1 MIGQLTEKQDIARN
15 TVLRGSATH
24 SCLFGG
30 SRSGKT
36 YLLIR
41 QVVLRA
47 LKSDNSR
54 HAVFR
59 FRFNAIKASVVM
71 DTFPKVMATAFKG
84 VSYTVNK
91 TDFYAEFSNDSQI
104 WFGGLD
110 DKDRT
115 EKILGM
121 EFVTIYFNEAS
132 QIPYQSIL
140 MAITRLAQ
148 RVDQVGGKP
157 LKLRA
162 FYDLNPPSKAHWS
175 YQLFILKRDPETKKP
190 LLYPDDYVSYQIN
203 PLDNAENI
211 SETYLK
217 QLESLPARER
227 MRFLL
232 GQFAD
237 ATPNA
242 LFSFENIEEN
252 RVIDGNLPQF
262 LRIVVGVDPSGA
274 DDDNNTGN
282 DDIGIIVGA
291 LGIDG
296 RAYLLED
303 CTVCVGPATWGKIAT
318 DAFDRHQ
325 ADCIVGEQNYGGAMV
340 KYVIQTARPRTP
352 YKIVTATRGK
362 HVRAEPISS
371 LYEQG
376 KVQHVGYFP
385 ELEDELCA
393 FNTTGYLGS
402 GSPNR
407 ADAWI
412 WVISE
417 LFSGIVNPRKEK
429 RAIVQP
435 YAPTVP
441 GLGY

>member
-1 MIGQLTEKQDIARN
+1 MIGNLTAKQLEARSI
-15 TVLRGSATH
+15 LSGPATH
-24 SCLFGG
+24 CCLFGG

-36 YLLIR
+36 YLIIR
-41 QVVLRA
+41 QLVLRA

-59 FRFNAIKASVVM
+59 FRFNAVKASIVM

-84 VSYTVNK
+84 VSYTINK
-91 TDFYAEFSNDSQI
+91 TDFYAEFSNGSQI

-121 EFVTIYFNEAS
+121 EFATVYYNESS
-132 QIPYQSIL
+132 QIPYSSIL

-148 RVDQVGGKP
+148 RVEQVGGKA
-157 LKLRA
+157 LKPRA
-162 FYDLNPPSKAHWS
+162 FYDMNPPSKAHWS
-175 YQLFILKRDPETKKP
+175 YKLFILKQDPETKKP
-190 LLYPDDYVSYQIN
+190 VAHPEDYASFQIN
-203 PLDNAENI
+203 PIDNAANI

-217 QLESLPARER
+217 QLEALPARER
-227 MRFLL
+227 ARFLL
-232 GQFAD
+232 GLFAD

-242 LFSFENIEEN
+242 LFSFENIEEH

-274 DDDNNTGN
+274 DDEDNTGN

-362 HVRAEPISS
+362 HVRAEPVSS

-376 KVQHVGYFP
+376 KIRHVGYFP

-435 YAPTVP
+435 YSPTVS
-441 GLGY
+441 GMGY

>member
-1 MIGQLTEKQDIARN
+1 MIGNLTDKQDIARN
-15 TVLRGSATH
+15 TVLRGPATH

-84 VSYTVNK
+84 VSYTLNK
-91 TDFYAEFSNDSQI
+91 TDFYAEFSNGSQI

-110 DKDRT
+110 DKERT

-148 RVDQVGGKP
+148 RVDQVGGKS
-157 LKLRA
+157 LKPRA

-190 LLYPDDYVSYQIN
+190 LLYSDDYISYQIN

-242 LFSFENIEEN
+242 LFTFENIEEN
-252 RVIDGNLPQF
+252 RVIDDRLPQF

-296 RAYLLED
+296 KAYLLED

-362 HVRAEPISS
+362 HVRAEPVSS

-376 KVQHVGYFP
+376 KVRHVGYFP

-429 RAIVQP
+429 KAIVQP

>member
-84 VSYTVNK
+84 VSYTINK
-91 TDFYAEFSNDSQI
+91 TDFYAEFQNGSQI

-110 DKDRT
+110 DKERT

-148 RVDQVGGKP
+148 RVGQVGGKS
-157 LKLRA
+157 LKPRA

-242 LFSFENIEEN
+242 LFTFENIEEN

-274 DDDNNTGN
+274 DDEDNTGN

-362 HVRAEPISS
+362 HVRAEPVSS

-376 KVQHVGYFP
+376 KIRHVGYFP

-429 RAIVQP
+429 KAIVQP
-435 YAPTVP
+435 YSPTVS
-441 GLGY
+441 GMGY

>member
-429 RAIVQP
+429 KAIIQP
-435 YAPTVP
+435 YTPTVP